1 MKGRGRREAARIVAV
16 HVRAHELGGRRRFVL
31 LRYRKEGCL
40 VEEQVLT
47 QTQGLKRTGFL
58 VEVVRDV
65 ERFCALASEW
75 DGLVERCGVDRLFL
89 SHTWFRTWWES
100 FGAGNQLFVVTIRD
114 RGELVGIAPMM
125 RTRASIYGFKVSAL
139 QAIFNPHTPRYD
151 FVVARNQDPAVYR
164 AIWKALV
171 DLGESDAIVLTQVP
185 DGSHT
190 IARME
195 QLGKQH
201 GWLTGQWASPA
212 SPFVR
217 LEDGYECLFGN
228 LRDSVQYNLRKRY
241 DRLNRQGPVDVEFV
255 TGLDHVSPA
264 MADGLRIEAAA
275 WKGAEGTAIISDPNV
290 VAFYMRLAERQAEL
304 GQLRLAF
311 LRVGGKRIAF
321 NYLLRC
327 GEKLYALKI
336 GYDPEYHSYSPG
348 HMLLNL
354 ILENACMSGVQE
366 YDFLGNDDDW
376 KFEWTEEKRDHRWLF
391 LLRNKLPNR
400 LLHHL
405 KFSLVPAVKPRVK
418 KIRAVIDRAY
428 RRQIDP

>member
-1 MKGRGRREAARIVAV
+1 MKAGGQRETARIVAI
-16 HVRAHELGGRRRFVL
+16 HIRSDELGRRCGPVL
-31 LRYRKEGCL
+31 LRHRKEGCL

-47 QTQGLKRTGFL
+47 QTQALTRTGFL

-65 ERFCALASEW
+65 DRFNALAPEW
-75 DGLVERCGVDRLFL
+75 DGLVERWGIDRLFL

-100 FGAGNQLFVVTIRD
+100 FGAGNRLFIVLVRD
-114 RGELVGIAPMM
+114 RGELIGIAPMM
-125 RTRASIYGFKVSAL
+125 HTRASIYGFKVEAL

-151 FVVARNQDPAVYR
+151 FIVARNQDPGIYR
-164 AIWKALV
+164 AIWKAFAEH
-171 DLGESDAIVLTQVP
+171 GKSDAVVLTQVP
-185 DGSHT
+185 DGSES
-190 IARME
+190 IAQME
-195 QLGKQH
+195 QLGKRD
-201 GWLTGQWASPA
+201 GWLAGQWSSPA

-217 LEDGYECLFGN
+217 LDGGYESLFGN

-241 DRLNRQGPVDVEFV
+241 DRLSRRGPVDVEFV
-255 TGLDHVSPA
+255 TGLHDVKNA
-264 MADGLRIEAAA
+264 MGDGLRIEAAA
-275 WKGAEGTAIISDPNV
+275 WKGAEGTAINSDPKV
-290 VAFYMRLAERQAEL
+290 AAFYTHLAERQAEL

-321 NYLLRC
+321 NYLLQC
-327 GEKLYALKI
+327 GTKLYALKI

-354 ILENACMSGVQE
+354 ILEGACMAGVQE

-376 KFEWTEEKRDHRWLF
+376 KFEWTEEKREHRWLF

-405 KFSLVPAVKPRVK
+405 KFSLVPAVKPR
-418 KIRAVIDRAY
+418 IRRFIHGL
-428 RRQIDP
+428 